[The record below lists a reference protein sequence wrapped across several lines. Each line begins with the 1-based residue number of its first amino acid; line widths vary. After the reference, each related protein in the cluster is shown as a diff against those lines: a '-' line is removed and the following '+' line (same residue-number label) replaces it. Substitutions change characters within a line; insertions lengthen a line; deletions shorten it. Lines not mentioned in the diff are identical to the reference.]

1 MDNLT
6 TIFRKFIG
14 DFNRQDLAEKVD
26 NLSGDEQDKLWES
39 LIQDFNNSCGG
50 GIVQRHE
57 GDSVD
62 MLEIFT
68 KRMEDTHVDITLSKK
83 QFRFCFII
91 ANRMEL
97 SGMEANAAVDLAI
110 GYRDE
115 VQVDVEEFVD
125 LLRSNFF

>member
-1 MDNLT
+1 MGNT
-6 TIFRKFIG
+6 KKIFAKFIG
-14 DFNRQDLAEKVD
+14 DFNKKNLAKKVD
-26 NLSGDEQDKLWES
+26 DLSADEQDRLCES
-39 LIQDFNNSCGG
+39 LIQDFNNSGGG

-57 GDSVD
+57 SDSVD

-68 KRMEDTHVDITLSKK
+68 KRMEDTHGDITLSKK

-110 GYRDE
+110 G
-115 VQVDVEEFVD
+115 
-125 LLRSNFF
+125 